1 MIAEAR
7 SAEARSDR
15 AALSNR
21 AALSAPGRRVGALY
35 PKLRPG
41 PRSCAG
47 EGVESN
53 QRARLYGAMI
63 ELVAARGYTAST
75 VAELC
80 ALAGVSKRTL
90 YERFPGGKEE
100 CFIAT
105 YDIVVRSAQARILA
119 AARRGPEAFSGARPP
134 ARPPAGPLK
143 RLRAVVQ
150 AFAHEVAVYPN
161 AARLVVVEARDAGPV
176 ALARVEATRRLAERV
191 IASSL
196 RQCAEAPPLSS
207 LAVRGI
213 AGEGARLTH
222 ARLLDGRV
230 AELAGELSD
239 LCVAVTASLL
249 RAPGGYRHGRSARLA
264 GVPGEKPLLALE
276 RVGD

>member
-1 MIAEAR
+1 MLSEA
-7 SAEARSDR
+7 ARERGVAD
-15 AALSNR
+15 AA
-21 AALSAPGRRVGALY
+21 PRRKRALY
-35 PKLRPG
+35 PKLHPG
-41 PRSCAG
+41 PHPSTEESVA
-47 EGVESN
+47 SN

-105 YDIVVRSAQARILA
+105 YDIIVRSAQTRILA
-119 AARRGPEAFSGARPP
+119 AARRGPEVFRGARPP
-134 ARPPAGPLK
+134 AAPLK

-150 AFAHEVAVYPN
+150 AFAHEVVAYPN
-161 AARLVVVEARDAGPV
+161 AARLVVVEAREAGPV
-176 ALARVEATRRLAERV
+176 ALARVEGTRRLAERV

-196 RQCAEAPPLSS
+196 RESPEARSLSS
-207 LAVRGI
+207 LAVKGI

-239 LCVAVTASLL
+239 LCIAVTVSLL
-249 RAPGGYRHGRSARLA
+249 RAPGDDPHGRSARLA
-264 GVPGEKPLLALE
+264 GVSGEKPLLALE
-276 RVGD
+276 RAGD

>member
-1 MIAEAR
+1 MISEAR
-7 SAEARSDR
+7 STEARSDR
-15 AALSNR
+15 AALFV
-21 AALSAPGRRVGALY
+21 PGRRAGALY

-47 EGVESN
+47 EGIESN

-63 ELVAARGYTAST
+63 ELVAARGYAAST

-105 YDIVVRSAQARILA
+105 YDIIVRSAQTRILA
-119 AARRGPEAFSGARPP
+119 AARCGPNVLAH
-134 ARPPAGPLK
+134 AGPLK
-143 RLRAVVQ
+143 RLCAVVQ
-150 AFAHEVAVYPN
+150 AFAHEVAAHPN
-161 AARLVVVEARDAGPV
+161 AARLVVEARDAGPV
-176 ALARVEATRRLAERV
+176 ALARIEGTRRLAERV

-196 RQCAEAPPLSS
+196 RETPDAPPLSS
-207 LAVRGI
+207 LAVKGI
-213 AGEGARLTH
+213 AGEGARLTL

-239 LCVAVTASLL
+239 LCVVVAMSRWDHRTAT
-249 RAPGGYRHGRSARLA
+249 RMAD
-264 GVPGEKPLLALE
+264 VPA
-276 RVGD
+276 